1 MQRAR
6 RHDPHPTPW
15 EVPLAIVVGA
25 LLLFV
30 VGAHLGRGIANL
42 LSAGWWE
49 FPDRADLF
57 TSLSGL
63 LGGDASAG
71 LTATHPNLGPATM
84 LWSCI
89 AAVELAILGL
99 IVAGTRAG
107 LRLWGPS
114 RVQGVA
120 TREEAERLLG
130 RARLRRHAAIVRP
143 DLYGRDRGQ
152 A

>member
-57 TSLSGL
+57 TSLPGL
-63 LGGDASAG
+63 LEGDARAG
-71 LTATHPNLGPATM
+71 LTAPQPTVAPATM
-84 LWSCI
+84 LWVCI

-99 IVAGTRAG
+99 VVAGIRAG
-107 LRLWGPS
+107 LRLWGSS

-130 RARLRRHAAIVRP
+130 RSRLRRHAALVRP
-143 DLYGRDRGQ
+143 DLYGKGRGR

>member
-15 EVPLAIVVGA
+15 EVPLAIVVGS

-30 VGAHLGRGIANL
+30 VGAHVGRGIANL
-42 LSAGWWE
+42 LSVGWWE

-57 TSLSGL
+57 TSLPGL
-63 LGGDASAG
+63 LEGDAGAG
-71 LTATHPNLGPATM
+71 LTATHPMVAPAIV
-84 LWSCI
+84 LWVCI
-89 AAVELAILGL
+89 AAVELVVLGL
-99 IVAGTRAG
+99 IVAGIRAG

-130 RARLRRHAAIVRP
+130 RSRLRRHAAIVRP
-143 DLYGRDRGQ
+143 DLYGKGRRP

>member
-6 RHDPHPTPW
+6 RNDPHPTAW

-30 VGAHLGRGIANL
+30 VGAHVGRGIANL
-42 LSAGWWE
+42 LSVGWWE
-49 FPDRADLF
+49 FPDRAHLF
-57 TSLSGL
+57 TSLPGL

-71 LTATHPNLGPATM
+71 LTAMHPMVAPATV
-84 LWSCI
+84 LWVGI
-89 AAVELAILGL
+89 AAVELVVLGL
-99 IVAGTRAG
+99 IVAGIRAG
-107 LRLWGPS
+107 LLLWGPS

-130 RARLRRHAAIVRP
+130 RSRLRRHAAIVRP
-143 DLYGRDRGQ
+143 DLYGKGRGR

>member
-15 EVPLAIVVGA
+15 EVPLAIVVGS

-49 FPDRADLF
+49 FPDRTRLF
-57 TSLSGL
+57 TSLPGL

-71 LTATHPNLGPATM
+71 LRTGHPTVAAAPM
-84 LWSCI
+84 LWICI
-89 AAVELAILGL
+89 AAVELAVLGM
-99 IVAGTRAG
+99 IVAGIRAG
-107 LRLWGPS
+107 LRLWGPG
-114 RVQGVA
+114 RIQGVA

-130 RARLRRHAAIVRP
+130 RSRLRRHAAIVRP
-143 DLYGRDRGQ
+143 DLYGKGRGR